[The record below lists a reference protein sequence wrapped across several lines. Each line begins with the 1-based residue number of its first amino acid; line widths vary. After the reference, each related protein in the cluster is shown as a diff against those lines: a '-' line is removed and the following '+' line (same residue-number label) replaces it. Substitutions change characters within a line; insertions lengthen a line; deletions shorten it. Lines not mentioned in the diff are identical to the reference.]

1 VSDIPAVCFINDL
14 ARELRVSRRTI
25 GFLRRWYLRWRL
37 ARDVQQ
43 ELKRLRYLGTV
54 QSQVETIRRGG
65 RVIR

>member
-54 QSQVETIRRGG
+54 QSQVETIRRGS

>member
-1 VSDIPAVCFINDL
+1 MKRATAVLPKRTMNFLNSV
-14 ARELRVSRRTI
+14 AYWPRRI
-25 GFLRRWYLRWRL
+25 YLRWRL

-54 QSQVETIRRGG
+54 QSQVETIRRGS